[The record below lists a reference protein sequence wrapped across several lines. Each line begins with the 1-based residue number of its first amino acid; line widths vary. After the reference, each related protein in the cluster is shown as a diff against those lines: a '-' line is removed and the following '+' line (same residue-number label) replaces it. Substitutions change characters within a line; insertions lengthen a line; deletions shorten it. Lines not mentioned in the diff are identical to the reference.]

1 MSISSASGGYSGIR
15 KCVTLTSGTS
25 YTVPDGVTFLNVKR
39 VGADASS
46 THIGYSLTGN
56 NGGATTFTGLTD
68 ADGGTAYSQAYVNS
82 VAPVYQKQAPLTLED
97 TITVT
102 PGASI
107 TYAIGASTSAGTGSF
122 AGRNGY
128 IFIEYWV

>member
-1 MSISSASGGYSGIR
+1 MAVSSANPGYSGIR

-25 YTVPDGVTFLNVKR
+25 YTVPEGVTFLNVKR
-39 VGADASS
+39 VGAEASS
-46 THIGYSLTGN
+46 SHVGYSTNGVS
-56 NGGATTFTGLTD
+56 GGATTFTGLTD
-68 ADGGTAYSQAYVNS
+68 AAGGLYFPQSYASGNS
-82 VAPVYQKQAPLTLED
+82 PTYPRSGPDTLED

-107 TYAIGASTSAGTGSF
+107 TYAIGASTSGGTGSYS
-122 AGRNGY
+122 ARNGY